1 MKVYALVSNYC
12 DGYDEWEHII
22 DLYLDFDDALTDQ
35 LTLEETNTDSSQSW
49 TVREMEVK

>member
-1 MKVYALVSNYC
+1 MKVHALYSIYC
-12 DGYDEWEHII
+12 DGNEEWEHII

-35 LTLEETNTDSSQSW
+35 LTLEETNTDTGQSW